1 MVITS
6 SENII
11 VKDAMKL
18 KQKKYRDEENKFVIE
33 GFKMVSEIPID
44 WDVYRIIVSEK
55 LPEGQRLK
63 LDRFEK
69 RILFTVSESIFKRL
83 SDTEEPQGVMAI
95 CYKRDYFLNRVL
107 GKEKL
112 NIFIL
117 EEIQDPGNLG
127 TIIRTADATKVDAI
141 LVSKKSADL
150 YNPKTIRSTMASIFH
165 IPIFTDID
173 IKEMY
178 EILKS
183 KKIKILATHLNTDK
197 NIYNIKLN
205 ESICVVIGNESRG
218 ISDTAFKG
226 ADLLFKI
233 PMIGQAESL
242 NASIAASVTMY
253 EILRQRMYCRQEKI

>member
-1 MVITS
+1 MIITS

-18 KQKKYRDEENKFVIE
+18 KQKKHRDEENKFIIE

-44 WDVYRIIVSEK
+44 WDIDRIIVSEK
-55 LPEGQRLK
+55 FPEEQRRK
-63 LDRFEK
+63 LDRFEN
-69 RILFTVSESIFKRL
+69 RIFFTVSENIFRRL

-107 GKEKL
+107 EKERL
-112 NIFIL
+112 NIFL
-117 EEIQDPGNLG
+117 LDEIQDPGNLG
-127 TIIRTADATKVDAI
+127 TIIRTADATKVDAV

-150 YNPKTIRSTMASIFH
+150 YNSKTIRSTMASIFH

-178 EILKS
+178 ETLKS
-183 KKIKILATHLNTDK
+183 KNIKILATHLDTDK
-197 NIYNIKLN
+197 NIYNVKLTEN
-205 ESICVVIGNESRG
+205 ICVVIGNESRG
-218 ISDTAFKG
+218 ISDISAKG

-253 EILRQRMYCRQEKI
+253 EILRQRMYCG